1 MGLAEIPAE
10 PTTHAEAG
18 ALAAG
23 TVDGHDQPG
32 ERRLSDRP
40 DVPEDV
46 FQRFSVPVREWF
58 RTTFAEPTTAQS
70 QGWPAIADG
79 QHTLILAPTGSGKTL
94 TAFLWALDRLTSSPP
109 PEDPKQ
115 RLRVIYVS
123 PLRALAVDVDRNLR
137 APLEGIRLAG
147 ERLGIEV
154 YRPEVG
160 VRTGDTPA
168 SERERMKRKPP
179 DVLITTP
186 ESLYLLLT
194 SKARE
199 TLRNVEAVIVDEI
212 HAMAPTKR
220 GSHLALT
227 LERLE
232 HEVLHGERLD
242 AEAAGRAADAP
253 GAVGTSAG
261 GAAKAP
267 TPPTDR
273 AKVRTQAAGRAKVR
287 TRAAGRAGVPT
298 QPADPAEGARAV
310 ASPTKRAPQRIA
322 LSATQ
327 RPLEEIARF
336 LGGYDDDG
344 PRPVSIVD
352 AGLRKELQLQVVV
365 PVEDMKELGQE
376 IEVGRDPEM
385 LSGAAAAGPSRRSIW
400 PAVHPRLL
408 ELILQHRSTLIFVN
422 ARRLAERLAAKLN
435 ELHAHN
441 ERELALR
448 AEGLTGAEL
457 EAALDERADE
467 PPQELVKAHHGSL
480 SRERRLQI
488 EDELKS
494 GKLRGLV
501 ATSSLELGIDMGAV
515 DLVVQVSSPGSVSRG
530 LQRIGR
536 AGHQVGQPSRG
547 ALFPK
552 YRGDLVEIAVVVQ
565 RMHDGLI
572 EATRYPRNPLDV
584 LAQHVVA
591 MAAMDEWSVD
601 ELAATIRR
609 SAPFRELS
617 DEVFHAVLDLLA
629 GRYPSEEFAGL
640 RPRIVWD
647 RTLHTIRARAG
658 AQRLAVTNPGTIP
671 DRGLFG
677 VFLPDGARV
686 GELDEEMVH
695 ESRPGETF
703 VLGASTWRIED
714 ITHERVVVTPAPG
727 EPGKLPFWHGDGPG
741 RPYELGKAIGAFHR
755 EVRTAAE
762 EDRDTEV
769 ARLQVDHDLDPW
781 AASNLVAYLEEQLEV
796 SGTLPDD
803 RTVVVERFRDELG
816 DWRVCLLS
824 PFGAQVHAPWAMAIE
839 RRLTAS
845 GYDPEIMWADD
856 GIVLRLLETDGGYG
870 GGYDAGGYA
879 GGFDAADPMAPADP
893 DGDDRRGGD
902 GSTVA
907 GGPVDDVFA
916 GGFFSGFDD
925 PSGSGFG
932 SGHDPLPPRRAE
944 VDQAAF
950 LEDLLLDP
958 EDVEQLVVDQ
968 LAGTALFT
976 TLFREAAGRA
986 LLLPKRM
993 PGKRTALWQQ
1003 RQRAADLL
1011 QVASRYPSFPI
1022 LLEATR
1028 ESLQD
1033 VFDLPALKELLTDLR
1048 SRKVRIT
1055 SVETSSASPFAQSL
1069 LFGWV
1074 GQYMYEYDAP
1084 LAERRAAALSLDA
1097 GLLRELLGGDEL
1109 RDLLSGDVLAALER
1123 ELQRLGADPDVEPS
1137 VQTGAAPGDEW
1148 DRRARDADELHDVLR
1163 QLGDLTRDELA
1174 ERSREDPS
1182 AWIDALVAQRRAIE
1196 VRVGGELRVA
1206 AAEDASRLRDAIGV
1220 PLPPGLPQAY
1230 TDPVD
1235 DPLGDLV
1242 SRYARTHGPFTLERC
1257 AARLGVPTE
1266 RVGATLKWLARQERV
1281 IEGEFRPDGAGREWV
1296 DAEVL
1301 RRLKRRSL
1309 AALRSEVE
1317 PVDGAALGRFLPAWQ
1332 HVRAATGATRRRGL
1346 EALVET
1352 IGQLQGAPVP
1362 ASVLEPDVFP
1372 ARLDGYRPSDL
1383 DQLIAAGEVVWLGVE
1398 PLGANDGRVV
1408 LCFRDQVG
1416 LLAPDPVG
1424 EPPQS
1429 EVHTALRD
1437 HLDGRGASFWPEL
1450 FQASGVPDQELVL
1463 DALWDLVWAGEVTN
1477 DTYAPVRALKTRGGS
1492 GASRAAGNGRAGRPR
1507 PGRLSRLGPPT
1518 AQGRWSL
1525 TSQLGATSPSRTV
1538 RAAALAGQLLERH
1551 GVLTREA
1558 LRIEAITGGFS
1569 AVYPV
1574 LKAAEEAGK
1583 VRRGYVVA
1591 GLGAAQ
1597 FAAAGA
1603 IDRLR
1608 GEREHRDDDP
1618 VVVRLAA
1625 TDPAQPYGAALP
1637 WPDTAGRPARAAGA
1651 FVVLVDGAAAAT
1663 LDRGGRSLTTFRHPA
1678 DPSVWLPALME
1689 LVTSG
1694 RMRKLEITKID
1705 GVAVHDAAHWS
1716 ATLEAAGFS
1725 PGYRGLTFRSRPS
1738 PATR

>member
-1 MGLAEIPAE
+1 VGTRAGSAAQA
-10 PTTHAEAG
+10 PTPPRGRDGMSRGT
-18 ALAAG
+18 G
-23 TVDGHDQPG
+23 TVGDHGQPG
-32 ERRLSDRP
+32 ERRLTDVPP
-40 DVPEDV
+40 DVLG
-46 FQRFSVPVREWF
+46 RFSLPVREWF
-58 RTTFAEPTTAQS
+58 RTTFAEPTSAQA

-79 QHTLILAPTGSGKTL
+79 RHTLILAPTGSGKTL

-147 ERLGIEV
+147 ERLGVEV
-154 YRPEVG
+154 HRPEVG

-168 SERERMKRKPP
+168 SERERMKRRPP

-199 TLRNVEAVIVDEI
+199 TLRSVEAVIVDEI

-242 AEAAGRAADAP
+242 LEAARDRAAEASGS
-253 GAVGTSAG
+253 VGGSAG
-261 GAAKAP
+261 KSVKVP
-267 TPPTDR
+267 TPPD
-273 AKVRTQAAGRAKVR
+273 QAAE
-287 TRAAGRAGVPT
+287 
-298 QPADPAEGARAV
+298 PAE
-310 ASPTKRAPQRIA
+310 PTKRAPQRIA

-336 LGGYDDDG
+336 LGGYDADG

-376 IEVGRDPEM
+376 IEAGRDPEAM
-385 LSGAAAAGPSRRSIW
+385 SGAAAAGPSRRSIW

-408 ELILQHRSTLIFVN
+408 ELVLQHRSTLIFVN

-435 ELHAHN
+435 ELHAHD
-441 ERELALR
+441 EREQALR
-448 AEGLTGAEL
+448 AEGLTGTEL
-457 EAALDERADE
+457 EAALEERADE
-467 PPQELVKAHHGSL
+467 PPPELVKAHHGSL

-591 MAAMDEWSVD
+591 MAAMDEWAVED
-601 ELAATIRR
+601 LAATIRR
-609 SAPFRELS
+609 SAPFHELS
-617 DEVFHAVLDLLA
+617 DEVLHAVLDLLA

-647 RTLHTIRARAG
+647 RTLHTVRARAG

-755 EVRTAAE
+755 EVRAAAE
-762 EDRDTEV
+762 DDRDTEV
-769 ARLQVDHDLDPW
+769 ARLQVDHDLDAW

-796 SGTLPDD
+796 SGALPDD

-870 GGYDAGGYA
+870 GGFEA
-879 GGFDAADPMAPADP
+879 GGFEGGFGGAADDQFEEGPGTTFDP
-893 DGDDRRGGD
+893 
-902 GSTVA
+902 
-907 GGPVDDVFA
+907 
-916 GGFFSGFDD
+916 
-925 PSGSGFG
+925 
-932 SGHDPLPPRRAE
+932 PPQRRAE

-958 EDVEQLVVDQ
+958 DEVEQLVVDQ

-1033 VFDLPALKELLTDLR
+1033 VFDLPALRELLSDLR
-1048 SRKVRIT
+1048 SRKVRVT

-1109 RDLLSGDVLAALER
+1109 RELLDADVLATLER
-1123 ELQRLGADPDVEPS
+1123 ELQRLGPDPDLAAD
-1137 VQTGAAPGDEW
+1137 VQTGADPDAASW
-1148 DRRARDADELHDVLR
+1148 DRRARDPDELHDVLR
-1163 QLGDLTRDELA
+1163 QLGDLTRDELR
-1174 ERSREDPS
+1174 ERAREDPADWIAS
-1182 AWIDALVAQRRAIE
+1182 LIDARRAIE
-1196 VRVGGELRVA
+1196 VRVAGESRIA
-1206 AAEDASRLRDAIGV
+1206 AAEDASRLRDAVGV

-1242 SRYARTHGPFTLERC
+1242 SRYARTHGPFTTERC
-1257 AARLGVPTE
+1257 AARLGVPVE
-1266 RVGATLKWLARQERV
+1266 RVGATLKWLTRQERV
-1281 IEGEFRPDGAGREWV
+1281 VEGEFRPDGSGREWV

-1317 PVDGAALGRFLPAWQ
+1317 PVDGSALGRFLPAWQ
-1332 HVRAATGATRRRGL
+1332 HVRAASGATRRRGL
-1346 EALVET
+1346 EALVES

-1362 ASVLEPDVFP
+1362 ASVLEQDVLP
-1372 ARLDGYRPSDL
+1372 ARLDGYRASDL

-1398 PLGANDGRVV
+1398 PLGANDGRIV
-1408 LCFRDQVG
+1408 LCFRDQVD

-1424 EPPQS
+1424 EAPDGQ
-1429 EVHTALRD
+1429 VHDAIRE
-1437 HLDGRGASFWPEL
+1437 HLGVRGASFWPEV
-1450 FQASGVPDQELVL
+1450 FQAAGVPDQDLVL

-1477 DTYAPVRALKTRGGS
+1477 DTYAPVRALKGRGGRGS
-1492 GASRAAGNGRAGRPR
+1492 TGNGRGRAR
-1507 PGRLSRLGPPT
+1507 PGRLARLGPPT

-1525 TSQLGATSPSRTV
+1525 TSQLVATSRSPTL

-1608 GEREHRDDDP
+1608 GERGSGDGEP
-1618 VVVRLAA
+1618 QVVRLAA

-1637 WPDTAGRPARAAGA
+1637 WPDTTGRPARAAGA
-1651 FVVLVDGAAAAT
+1651 FVVLVDGAVAAT
-1663 LDRGGRSLTTFRHPA
+1663 LDRGGRSLTTFGHPSEPA
-1678 DPSVWLPALME
+1678 VWLPALMD

-1694 RMRKLEITKID
+1694 RLRKLEITKVD
-1705 GVAVHDAAHWS
+1705 GAAVHDAAPWP

-1725 PGYRGLTFRSRPS
+1725 PGYRGLTFRSRPGGS
-1738 PATR
+1738 SR